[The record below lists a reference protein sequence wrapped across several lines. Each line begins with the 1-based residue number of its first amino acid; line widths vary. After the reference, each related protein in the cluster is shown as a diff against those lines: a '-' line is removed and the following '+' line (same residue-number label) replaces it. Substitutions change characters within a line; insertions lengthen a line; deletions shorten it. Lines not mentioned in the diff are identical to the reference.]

1 MWQASTANFILF
13 SAAPFLCLPKATGI
27 LWIVHAVAFDLLATI
42 IERAE
47 PTEFTM
53 RLFPVGMRLFGLLL
67 ELLLG
72 CPVER
77 SLNGIDGLAARR
89 ERQQQ

>member
-27 LWIVHAVAFDLLATI
+27 LWIVHAVAFDLLAA
-42 IERAE
+42 AE
-47 PTEFTM
+47 PTDFTM